1 MRLTPDTNVLV
12 RVLTRDDEHQA
23 RIGEAELLR
32 ATTVALTLPTL
43 CELVWVLSRGYRYER
58 PGIAMA
64 IRVLIGGA
72 GVVID
77 GPAVDAG
84 LAALD
89 AGGDFA
95 DAVIA
100 FEGRRLGGD
109 VFVSF
114 DRSAVALLPWRR
126 EAAQLLD

>member
-1 MRLTPDTNVLV
+1 
-12 RVLTRDDEHQA
+12 
-23 RIGEAELLR
+23 
-32 ATTVALTLPTL
+32 
-43 CELVWVLSRGYRYER
+43 
-58 PGIAMA
+58 MA

-84 LAALD
+84 LEALD
-89 AGGDFA
+89 SGGDFA

-100 FEGRRLGGD
+100 HEGRRLGGE

-114 DRSAVALLPWRR
+114 DKEAVAMLTAKS
-126 EAAQLLD
+126 EAAQLLG